1 MGIGRGIW
9 AGSGGA
15 APQLLCQSDL
25 SQGWEVGWGSR
36 LTINQ
41 SEGRR
46 VLQAEGTAW
55 AKALRLEGGSK
66 GVRECGMK
74 EIIVG
79 EEMSQRGPSRLW

>member
-25 SQGWEVGWGSR
+25 SQGWEEDWGSS
-36 LTINQ
+36 LTANP
-41 SEGRR
+41 
-46 VLQAEGTAW
+46 AEGTAW
-55 AKALRLEGGSK
+55 AKALGLEGGSK
-66 GVRECGMK
+66 GVRKCGMK

-79 EEMSQRGPSRLW
+79 DEMSQRVPGKLW